1 MSFNLKLFGL
11 NFSIDLHASQIWS
24 LGVAADVAFKPFF
37 ISLRLS
43 LIAPY
48 DVVIGIEKAESD
60 AVA

>member
-1 MSFNLKLFGL
+1 MSFTLKLFGL
-11 NFSIDLHASQIWS
+11 DFTIGVHASQIWS

-37 ISLRLS
+37 INLRLS